1 MIRSGRAVLAVD
13 EDKHT
18 AAWNFWRQS
27 LLLSKAL
34 LEPAEAVPGAQMR
47 VIEDVSED
55 SVPSTT
61 SLTHTASAAEKFC
74 QLGIDAYTS
83 LLRGVLAA
91 QPARSCVLIVDLFAH
106 AGDLAS
112 AMLKEQFTGSLKGL
126 RMVYLGFHA
135 TDMEAE

>member
-83 LLRGVLAA
+83 LAA